1 MKFNIVVKRVLFLA
15 AIIGL
20 WQLVFSMNVFADVV
34 FPSPGK
40 VWTALYEGFAHG
52 DFVKALGASFKHLF
66 AGLFMAILL
75 GTIVGVILGKSKQ
88 ADETAGMYLIALQSI
103 PSIVWVPLAIML
115 FGFTE
120 FAVVF
125 VVVLGGTFV
134 MALNVRSAIHNVPP
148 HFVRAAR
155 TMGTSGLG
163 LFYRVEVPASIPYF
177 MSGVRLAWAFS
188 WRALMAGELLSNGP
202 GLGYSLRYAQDYAR
216 MDQVI
221 AIIIIIGLIGA
232 IVDQLVFSKLE
243 KNVMKRWGL
252 VK

>member
-1 MKFNIVVKRVLFLA
+1 MKMNVIIKRVLFLVVV
-15 AIIGL
+15 IGL
-20 WQLVFSMNVFADVV
+20 WEVIFLLGV
-34 FPSPGK
+34 FPDIILPSPIQVG
-40 VWTALYEGFAHG
+40 TALYEGFASG
-52 DFVKALGASFKHLF
+52 DFTKALGASLQHLLI
-66 AGLFMAILL
+66 GLSLAILF
-75 GTIVGVILGKSKQ
+75 GTVLGVIFGKSKQ
-88 ADETAGMYLIALQSI
+88 ADETAGMYLVALQSI

-134 MALNVRSAIHNVPP
+134 MALNVRSAIHNVSP
-148 HFVRAAR
+148 HYKRAAR
-155 TMGTSGLG
+155 TMGTKGFG
-163 LFYRVEVPASIPYF
+163 LFYRVEIPASIPYF

-221 AIIIIIGLIGA
+221 SIIIIIGLIGA

-252 VK
+252 LK

>member
-1 MKFNIVVKRVLFLA
+1 MKWNIAIKRILFLA
-15 AIIGL
+15 VIIGL
-20 WQLVFSMNVFADVV
+20 WQLVYALGIFEEIIFPPPAKVAAALYNGFAD
-34 FPSPGK
+34 
-40 VWTALYEGFAHG
+40 G
-52 DFVKALGASFKHLF
+52 DFFVALGASFRHLF
-66 AGLFMAILL
+66 TGMSMAVLI
-75 GTIVGVILGKSKQ
+75 GTVVGVILGKSKQ

-115 FGFTE
+115 FGFSE
-120 FAVVF
+120 FAVIF

-148 HFVRAAR
+148 QFVRAAR
-155 TMGTSGLG
+155 TMGTTGIK
-163 LFYRVEVPASIPYF
+163 LFYRVEIPAGIPYF
-177 MSGVRLAWAFS
+177 MSGIRLAWAFS

-202 GLGYSLRYAQDYAR
+202 GLGYTLSYAQDYAR

-221 AIIIIIGLIGA
+221 AIIIIIGVIGA
-232 IVDQLVFSKLE
+232 VVDNLVFSKLE

>member
-1 MKFNIVVKRVLFLA
+1 MKLTIVIKRVLFLIA
-15 AIIGL
+15 VIGL
-20 WQLVFSMNVFADVV
+20 WQFIYSIDVFADII
-34 FPSPGK
+34 FPSPIQ
-40 VWTALYEGFAHG
+40 VFTALYDGFASG
-52 DFVKALGASFKHLF
+52 DFVKALGASLKHLLI
-66 AGLFMAILL
+66 GLSLAILF
-75 GTIVGVILGKSKQ
+75 GTIVGVIFGKSKQ
-88 ADETAGMYLIALQSI
+88 ADETAGMYLVALQSI

-134 MALNVRSAIHNVPP
+134 MGLNVRSAIHNVPP
-148 HFVRAAR
+148 QFIRAAR
-155 TMGTSGLG
+155 TMGTKGFG

-177 MSGVRLAWAFS
+177 MSGIRLAWAFS

-221 AIIIIIGLIGA
+221 GIIIIIGLIGA
-232 IVDQLVFSKLE
+232 VVDQLVFSKLE

>member
-1 MKFNIVVKRVLFLA
+1 MKVILKRVLFLLA
-15 AIIGL
+15 VIGI
-20 WQLVFSMNVFADVV
+20 WQLVYSLGIYEKIV
-34 FPSPGK
+34 FPGPLQVGD
-40 VWTALYEGFAHG
+40 ALITGFTTG
-52 DFVKALGASFKHLF
+52 DFLTALGASFRHLF
-66 AGLFMAILL
+66 SGLSLAILF
-75 GTIVGVILGKSKQ
+75 GTILGVILGKSKQ

-115 FGFTE
+115 FGFSE

-134 MALNVRSAIHNVPP
+134 MALNVRSAIHSVPP
-148 HFVRAAR
+148 QLVRAAR
-155 TMGTSGLG
+155 TMGTNGLS
-163 LFYRVEVPASIPYF
+163 LFFRVEIPSSVPYF
-177 MSGVRLAWAFS
+177 MSGLRLAWAFS

-221 AIIIIIGLIGA
+221 GIIIIIGVIGA
-232 IVDQLVFSKLE
+232 VVDQLVFSKLE

-252 VK
+252 LKT

>member
-1 MKFNIVVKRVLFLA
+1 MKVVIKRILFLVV
-15 AIIGL
+15 ILGI
-20 WQLVFSMNVFADVV
+20 WQLVFTANIFEDIV
-34 FPSPGK
+34 FPSPIK
-40 VWTALYEGFAHG
+40 VAGALYEGFSSG
-52 DFVKALGASFKHLF
+52 DLINALGASFKHLF
-66 AGLFMAILL
+66 SGLSLAILF
-75 GTIVGVILGKSKQ
+75 GTTIGVILGKSKQ

-115 FGFTE
+115 FGFSE

-134 MALNVRSAIHNVPP
+134 MALNVRSAIHSVPP
-148 HFVRAAR
+148 QLVRAAR
-155 TMGTSGLG
+155 TMGTNGVP
-163 LFYRVEVPASIPYF
+163 LFFRVEVPSSVPYF
-177 MSGVRLAWAFS
+177 ITGIRLAWAFS

-221 AIIIIIGLIGA
+221 GIIIIIGVIGA
-232 IVDQLVFSKLE
+232 IVDQVVFSKLE

-252 VK
+252 LKT

>member
-1 MKFNIVVKRVLFLA
+1 MKVILKRILFLLA
-15 AIIGL
+15 VIGI
-20 WQLVFSMNVFADVV
+20 WQLVYSLGVYEKIV
-34 FPSPGK
+34 FPGPLQVGE
-40 VWTALYEGFAHG
+40 ALITGFTTG
-52 DFVKALGASFKHLF
+52 DFLNALGASFRHLF
-66 AGLFMAILL
+66 SGLSLAILF
-75 GTIVGVILGKSKQ
+75 GTILGVILGKSKQ

-115 FGFTE
+115 FGFSE

-134 MALNVRSAIHNVPP
+134 MALNVRSAIHSVPP
-148 HFVRAAR
+148 QLVRAAR
-155 TMGTSGLG
+155 TMGTNGLS
-163 LFYRVEVPASIPYF
+163 LFFRVEIPSSVPYF
-177 MSGVRLAWAFS
+177 MSGLRLAWAFS

-221 AIIIIIGLIGA
+221 GIIIIIGVIGA
-232 IVDQLVFSKLE
+232 VVDQLVFSKLE

-252 VK
+252 LKT